1 MNLEAPEAV
10 APPSATA
17 QHQRNFSRTL
27 KVTGALV
34 LALLALVTLLVIGV
48 DVGPVALAT
57 GLVLAAVPA
66 PLYVLVALRI
76 DRFEPEPVRSL
87 VWTFFWGASAATF
100 IALAL
105 NTAGQ
110 ALVGHNFGSHVGQI
124 YGGSVSAP
132 IVEESAKGAVLF
144 AIYRWRR
151 AELDGILDGI
161 VYAAMVGLG
170 FAMTENVLYYG
181 HAAAEGGV
189 PLAATFFFRGV
200 LSPFTHPIFTSMTGI
215 GLGIAAS
222 SSRRGVRMF
231 APAAGLLAAMSLH
244 SLWNTS
250 AGVGGGS
257 AFFGVYF
264 LIMVP
269 VFFALITVVLVTL
282 RREARVICEQLAPD
296 VSHGTLSAG
305 DVIVLGA
312 LHERRRMRKAAKRD
326 GRAPRAACRAFQE
339 TATDLAFLRSRVARG
354 LPVASGAP
362 AADEAGYVARLR
374 QLRPQLGPGALAVSQ
389 AAEARV
395 ARVAALTAAR
405 AVPVAHPLPPPAW
418 HADPWAAARWRWWDG
433 SAWTHHVAD

>member
-1 MNLEAPEAV
+1 MSLQSPEAV
-10 APPSATA
+10 GPVSAA
-17 QHQRNFSRTL
+17 AAHQRNFSRTL
-27 KVTGALV
+27 KVTAVLV
-34 LALLALVTLLVIGV
+34 LMLLALVTLLVIGV

-66 PLYVLVALRI
+66 PLYVLVALRV
-76 DRFEPEPVRSL
+76 DRFEPEPVRAL
-87 VWTFFWGASAATF
+87 LWTFFWGASAATF
-100 IALAL
+100 IALLL

-110 ALVGHNFGSHVGQI
+110 AIVGHNFGSHVGEI

-170 FAMTENVLYYG
+170 FAMTENILYYG
-181 HAAAEGGV
+181 HAAAKGGV

-215 GLGIAAS
+215 GLGIAAQS
-222 SSRRGVRMF
+222 TRRSVRLL
-231 APAAGLLAAMSLH
+231 APAAGLLAAMALH

-250 AGVGGGS
+250 AGVGGGA

-269 VFFALITVVLVTL
+269 VFCALVVVVVMTL
-282 RREARVICEQLAPD
+282 RREGRVIAEQLAPE
-296 VSHGTLSAG
+296 VAGGVLSAG
-305 DVIVLGA
+305 DVMALAA

-326 GRAPRAACRAFQE
+326 GPGAKAACRFFQE

-354 LPVASGAP
+354 LPVASGSP
-362 AADEAGYVARLR
+362 NADEIAYRARLR
-374 QLRPQLGPGALAVSQ
+374 ELRPQVGAGALGVSH
-389 AAEARV
+389 AAELRV
-395 ARVAALTAAR
+395 ARVAQLTAAR
-405 AVPVAHPLPPPAW
+405 ALPAYGQHPHAAW
-418 HADPWAAARWRWWDG
+418 YADPWSAARWRWWDG
-433 SAWTHHVAD
+433 AAWTHHTAD